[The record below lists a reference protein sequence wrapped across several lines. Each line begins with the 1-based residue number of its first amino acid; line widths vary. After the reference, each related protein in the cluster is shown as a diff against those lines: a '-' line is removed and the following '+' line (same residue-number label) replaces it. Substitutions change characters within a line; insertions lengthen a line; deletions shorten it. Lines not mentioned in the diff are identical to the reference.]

1 MARYCFVH
9 AADLHLD
16 TPFEGVRRAAPE
28 VQAALV
34 DASLEAWDAL
44 VELTLE
50 RDALFLLLAGDL
62 YDGARRGLRA
72 QLRLL
77 RGIERL
83 CAAGVRVFA
92 VQGNHDP
99 VGEGWSAVRRWPEGF
114 TLFGSEAVANV
125 PLERG
130 GSRLATVYG
139 ISYAERAT
147 RENLALRFRRGS
159 EEGLHVGLLHCNVG
173 GASGHEP
180 YSPCSV
186 EDLAR
191 SRLDYWALGHI
202 HTQRI
207 LREGDPWI
215 VYPGSLQGRSPKP
228 GELGA
233 KGAVVVEVEGQR
245 VTGVEPVFVDR
256 VRFLAPEVDA
266 ARCSDL
272 ADLERALGSAAEAAR
287 AENEGRALVLRARLV
302 GRSALGADLRR
313 PGALA
318 ELLAALR
325 DRSEGLS
332 PWLWWESLQS
342 ELRAE
347 LDREALR
354 ARDDFS
360 SELLAASDALALD
373 DEARASFLDRVLRD
387 LPPRE
392 RGVDLPALAQADG
405 AALLAEGER
414 SALELLADATPERE

>member
-266 ARCSDL
+266 ARCSDI
-272 ADLERALGSAAEAAR
+272 ADLERALWSAAEAAR
-287 AENEGRALVLRARLV
+287 RLCVIAARGSRPGCGGSRYRASCGQSSTGRPCARGTTSPPSSWPRATPW
-302 GRSALGADLRR
+302 RSTTRPVRASSTGCSATCRPGSAASTCPPSRR
-313 PGALA
+313 PMARRCWPKA
-318 ELLAALR
+318 
-325 DRSEGLS
+325 S
-332 PWLWWESLQS
+332 
-342 ELRAE
+342 
-347 LDREALR
+347 EALSN
-354 ARDDFS
+354 S
-360 SELLAASDALALD
+360 SPTRLRNANEDRRLAH
-373 DEARASFLDRVLRD
+373 RGLRG
-387 LPPRE
+387 L
-392 RGVDLPALAQADG
+392 Q
-405 AALLAEGER
+405 
-414 SALELLADATPERE
+414 